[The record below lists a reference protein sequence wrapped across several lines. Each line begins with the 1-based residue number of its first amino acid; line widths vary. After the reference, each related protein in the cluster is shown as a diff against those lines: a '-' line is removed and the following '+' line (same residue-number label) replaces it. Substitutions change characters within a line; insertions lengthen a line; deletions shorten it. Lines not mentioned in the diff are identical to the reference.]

1 MNLPSNLLYTAE
13 HEWVRIEG
21 DTAVVGITDY
31 AQDTLGDVVYLEL
44 PEVGAMLTVG
54 RPFGVVESVKAA
66 SDLFAPLS
74 GQVIE
79 VNHTLVRQ
87 PEEINSD
94 PYGASWMIK
103 IRLSNPDEKPALLDA
118 AGYRGLVQG

>member
-118 AGYRGLVQG
+118 AGYRDLVQG